1 MAGSTNTTRFRFW
14 LWLIVVIGVLVPRRL
29 RADWRQEWEAELRYR
44 ELLLA
49 EWDNLNWKTKFDL
62 LRRSL
67 GAFWDAL
74 LLQPRRLED
83 EMIQDLR
90 FGVRMLLKHKGFTL
104 IAILTLSL
112 GIGANTAIFSVVNA
126 ALLRPYPYIDTDRW
140 AYLYEKPSAEGLKL
154 LAVSAPNFLDW
165 KQQSQSFSD
174 MLLWQGWSFSISG
187 AGEPEQMN
195 GAFITPEVF
204 TALGVTPVAGRF
216 VAPTDEVQ
224 NPDRRVVIGYGLWQ
238 RRFGGDPNIAGK
250 QVTLNLIPFTI
261 AGVAPPGFSFPPN
274 SRNEIWIPRF
284 TQTMRSDIERNPAG
298 WRSARG
304 FAVAAKLKPGVS
316 LQTAQAEMNLIAE
329 RLASQ
334 YPEDK
339 GYGVR
344 VMPMRDDIAGDFRM
358 PLLAMFGALGLVLLL
373 ACVNLANLQLT
384 RLEARRKEIAVRA
397 ALGADRWRLARQLL
411 TESLL
416 LALVA
421 GGMGMILA
429 PAGVRLLLSFIPPER
444 IPWLSVTTDRTV
456 LLVSAGI
463 TLFVALLSG
472 ALPAL
477 RAARVDLVIG
487 LAGGGTAPGATGA
500 SRRMRRAFL
509 IAQLAL
515 SLAPLAGAGLLIQSF
530 VRLQRVDPGFAAD
543 QRLTLS
549 YSAPRIK
556 YREREKLAA
565 LAEAVREEVSQL
577 PGVQAAGLAQA
588 LPFAAGIGWLQAITR
603 QDPKS
608 IENPANLPHVRY
620 NVVSAGYVE
629 ALGVPLKAGRAFT
642 RADTRETTP
651 VVIINESLARKHFAG
666 EDPLGKQFWVGHAQA
681 LSSHQPRTVVG
692 VIGDALLNKLEE
704 PAEAAAWVPLSQQ
717 ESGEDVWR
725 TLFLVVHTKTD
736 PLSLMAGIRQ
746 RIAKVDPD
754 LALTDIRTMEVRLDE
769 SVWRQRLAATAM
781 GALSLAALIIASL
794 GVFGIIGYLVSRR
807 THEIGVRMALGATGR
822 DIIRLVMSEGCW
834 LTLAG
839 VSLGLFGSLMLTR
852 FLSSL
857 LYGVSATDPIT
868 FVIAALSLAGAA
880 LLACYLPARRAA
892 KVDPLIAI
900 RHE

>member
-1 MAGSTNTTRFRFW
+1 MF
-14 LWLIVVIGVLVPRRL
+14 
-29 RADWRQEWEAELRYR
+29 
-44 ELLLA
+44 
-49 EWDNLNWKTKFDL
+49 
-62 LRRSL
+62 
-67 GAFWDAL
+67 
-74 LLQPRRLED
+74 
-83 EMIQDLR
+83 QDLR
-90 FGVRMLLKHKGFTL
+90 YSLRMLVKRPGFTL
-104 IAILTLSL
+104 IAVLTLAL

-126 ALLRPYPYIDTDRW
+126 ALLRPYPHIDTDRW
-140 AYLYEKPSAEGLKL
+140 AYLYEKPSAEGLNL

-165 KQQSQSFSD
+165 KQQSRSFSD
-174 MLLWQGWSFSISG
+174 MLLWQGWNFSISG

-195 GAFITPEVF
+195 GVFITPEVF
-204 TALGVTPVAGRF
+204 TALGAQAVAGRF
-216 VAPTDEVQ
+216 PAPSDESQ
-224 NPDRRVVIGYGLWQ
+224 SPERRVVIGYGLWQ
-238 RRFGGDPNIAGK
+238 RKFGGDPNIAGK
-250 QVTLNLIPFTI
+250 QIMLNLIPFTI
-261 AGVAPPGFSFPPN
+261 VGVAPPGFSFPPN
-274 SRNEIWIPRF
+274 SRNEILVPRY
-284 TQTMRSDIERNPAG
+284 TQTMKPDIERDPSG

-304 FAVAAKLKPGVS
+304 YAAAAKLKPGVS
-316 LQTAQAEMNLIAE
+316 FQTAQAEMNLIAE

-344 VMPMRDDIAGDFRM
+344 VMPMREEIAGDFRT
-358 PLLAMFGALGLVLLL
+358 PLLALFGALGLVLLL

-416 LALVA
+416 LALFA
-421 GGMGMILA
+421 GGVGMMLA
-429 PAGVRLLLSFIPPER
+429 PAGVKLLLSFIPPQR

-456 LLVSAGI
+456 LIVSVGI
-463 TLFVALLSG
+463 TLLAPLLSG
-472 ALPAL
+472 ALPATRL
-477 RAARVDLVIG
+477 ARVDLVSA
-487 LAGGGTAPGATGA
+487 LAGGGTSPGATGV
-500 SRRMRRAFL
+500 SHRMRHAFL

-530 VRLQRVDPGFAAD
+530 VRLQSIDPGFSAD

-549 YSAPRIK
+549 YSAPRIR

-565 LAEAVREEVSQL
+565 LAERARDEVSQL
-577 PGVQAAGLAQA
+577 PGVQAVGLAQA

-603 QDPKS
+603 QNPKS
-608 IENPANLPHVRY
+608 IANPANLPHVRY

-642 RADTRETTP
+642 RADTREATP
-651 VVIINESLARKHFAG
+651 VVVINESLARKHFAG

-681 LSSHQPRTVVG
+681 LSGYQPRTVIG
-692 VIGDALLNKLEE
+692 VIGDALLNRLEE

-736 PLSLMAGIRQ
+736 PLSAIAGIRQ
-746 RIAKVDPD
+746 QIAKVDAD
-754 LALTDIRTMEVRLDE
+754 LALTDIRTMEGRLDE
-769 SVWRQRLAATAM
+769 SVWRQRLAGAAM
-781 GALSLAALIIASL
+781 GALGLAALIIASL

-822 DIIRLVMSEGCW
+822 DVIRLVMREGAW

-839 VSLGLFGSLMLTR
+839 VGLGLAGAMAMTR
-852 FLSSL
+852 YLSSL

-880 LLACYLPARRAA
+880 LLACYLPARKAA
-892 KVDPLIAI
+892 KVDPLIAL